1 MRRSGFTLVELIVV
15 LGIIGTILVLLIPA
29 LRGGAEAARRVQCLN
44 NLKQIHL
51 ALQSYHA
58 THSVYPPGVVDVV
71 RPFSSKD
78 AVRRSGWPSMILP
91 WTEQMV
97 VFSTLNFDVAS
108 TDPANST
115 ARRCQINTFA
125 CPDSRAERPG
135 EGRTSIPYLARSAA
149 PPEYGWS
156 SYVAC
161 HHEVEKA
168 IDVDDHGV
176 FFLNSR
182 IRAADVSDGLS
193 QTIFLGEVAEP
204 SADGWFVGG
213 RSTLRNT
220 GAPINGLDVSALE
233 GLTKSDA
240 WRASARTAEAL
251 EGLATSGEVVLPSGY
266 VGGFGSRHRG
276 EGAVFAF
283 GDGSVRFVRQA
294 IDPAVY
300 RRLGHRDDGEEVD
313 DDAY

>member
-1 MRRSGFTLVELIVV
+1 MKRSGFTLVELVVV
-15 LGIIGTILVLLIPA
+15 LGIVGTILALLIPA
-29 LRGGAEAARRVQCLN
+29 LRGGAEAARRAQCLN

-71 RPFSSKD
+71 RPFSAAD
-78 AVRRSGWPSMILP
+78 ATRRSGWPSMILP
-91 WTEQMV
+91 WAEQWAIYN
-97 VFSTLNFDVAS
+97 TLNFDVAS

-115 ARRCQINTFA
+115 ARRCHLNTFN
-125 CPDSRAERPG
+125 CPDSSPG
-135 EGRTSIPYLARSAA
+135 RSGWGGTSILPIGWSAP
-149 PPEYGWS
+149 PPEYGRS

-168 IDVDDHGV
+168 IDADDHGV

-182 IRAADVSDGLS
+182 VRAADVFDGLS
-193 QTIFLGEVAEP
+193 QTIFLGEVVEP
-204 SADGWFVGG
+204 AADGWFVGG
-213 RSTLRNT
+213 RATLRNT
-220 GAPINGLDVSALE
+220 GAPINGLDLAALGE
-233 GLTKSDA
+233 AAKSDA
-240 WRASARTAEAL
+240 WRSSTQTADAL
-251 EGLATSGEVVLPSGY
+251 ESLAASGKVALPPGY

-276 EGAVFAF
+276 EGADFAF
-283 GDGSVRFVRQA
+283 GDGSVRFIRQA